1 MKIKLLFTLI
11 ILLTIN
17 LVSAQSFRTLFKE
30 SFALLEQDNY
40 EKALPILLEM
50 HDLQPN
56 NANTKFS
63 IGICYMNSKFEK
75 TKAIPFLEEAQ
86 NDLNPFYESGM
97 ASEKKAPLEVLKM
110 LGQAYHQNYQFD
122 LAIDK
127 LQFYRQFLDD
137 KNLVEIREIN
147 RLLRISEFGLQA
159 YNNPNN
165 FKITAIDDLNTEFP
179 EYRPKLN
186 AEENLMFFT
195 SRRSDGSNAVKDEEG
210 NYYEDIYMSVKD
222 HGIWTDP
229 VLVQD
234 KINTQGHDACLYLSP
249 DAQLMYVYRFNTEGD
264 VDGGIYQV
272 KKEGDSWGELELLDA
287 SINSKFWETD
297 ASLDTYGNII
307 FFTSDRDG
315 GYGGR
320 DIWMMKRLPNGEWAE
335 AQNLGENIN
344 TVYDEEGPY
353 LHPDGKTLYF
363 SSEGH
368 QTMGGQDFLMATMN
382 EDGTFSQP
390 INMGYPTNT
399 VDNDLFFFPSVSGT
413 KAYFSSYRQG
423 GKGDQDIYV
432 MNLVEEEE
440 KDLAVYKGVVRDTSG
455 QVVKDLVISIFEE
468 SSEEKY
474 GVYRPNVITGRFLFI
489 LQAGHDYEILYQL
502 GKLST
507 TDYVNV
513 PEDTEGVID
522 YTKVVTVNTDTI
534 TISAGKVVDGDIVSI
549 AMLDDE
555 LANIGV
561 ESISLDDQST
571 EPEVTSTK
579 PEVTPTKPEVTPT
592 EPEVTSTEP
601 EVTTTEPEVTP
612 TEPENSA
619 PITPSNLPVLYFVYE
634 SASLIEASEKDLD
647 RVYNYMLKNPSAKLN
662 IIGHTDSRGEPDL
675 NKLLSKIRANSIKN
689 KLNAKGVAWS
699 RMTTNGMGES
709 KPVADNTN
717 SDGSDNPKGRQQNRR
732 VEFELFK

>member
-1 MKIKLLFTLI
+1 MNIKLLLTLVI
-11 ILLTIN
+11 VLSFE
-17 LVSAQSFRTLFKE
+17 LVGAQSFRTLFKE
-30 SFALLEQDNY
+30 SFSLLEQDDY

-63 IGICYMNSKFEK
+63 IGICYMNSKFDK

-97 ASEKKAPLEVLKM
+97 PSEKKAPLEVLKM

-137 KNLVEIREIN
+137 KNLVEIRAIN
-147 RLLRISEFGLQA
+147 RLLRISEFALQS

-186 AEENLMFFT
+186 AEENIMFFT
-195 SRRSDGSNAVKDEEG
+195 SRRSDGSNAVKDDQG

-222 HGIWTDP
+222 HGIWADP

-249 DAQLMYVYRFNTEGD
+249 DGQLMYVYRFNTDGD
-264 VDGGIYQV
+264 TDGGIYQV
-272 KKEGDSWGELELLDA
+272 RKEGDSWGELELLDA
-287 SINSKFWETD
+287 AINTKFWETD
-297 ASLDTYGNII
+297 ASLDTYGNMI

-363 SSEGH
+363 SSQGH
-368 QTMGGQDFLMATMN
+368 QTMGGHDFLMSTMN
-382 EDGTFSQP
+382 DDGSFTQP

-399 VDNDLFFFPSVSGT
+399 VENDLFFFPSVSGT

-423 GKGDQDIYV
+423 GKGDQDLYV

-440 KDLAVYKGVVRDTSG
+440 KDLAVYKGVVRDTMG

-468 SSEEKY
+468 NSEDKY

-513 PEDTEGVID
+513 PDETEGVID

-534 TISAGKVVDGDIVSI
+534 TITAGKVVDGDIVSI
-549 AMLDDE
+549 AMLEDE
-555 LANIGV
+555 LANLEV
-561 ESISLDDQST
+561 ESISAEETQSIES
-571 EPEVTSTK
+571 EPVKDEVNVPEPKPVVTK
-579 PEVTPTKPEVTPT
+579 PEPKPEDTSSK
-592 EPEVTSTEP
+592 PEISNP
-601 EVTTTEPEVTP
+601 IAEV
-612 TEPENSA
+612 NA
-619 PITPSNLPVLYFVYE
+619 PISAENLPVLYFVYE
-634 SASLIEASEKDLD
+634 SASLIESSKTDLKRIFD
-647 RVYNYMLKNPSAKLN
+647 YMTNNPTAKLN
-662 IIGHTDSRGEPDL
+662 ITGHTDSKGEPDV

-689 KLNAKGVAWS
+689 KLNSMGVAWS
-699 RMTTNGMGES
+699 RMSTIGKGEEN
-709 KPVADNTN
+709 PIADNLNT
-717 SDGSDNPKGRQQNRR
+717 DGSDNPKGRQQNRR
-732 VEFELFK
+732 VEFEILK